1 MGYVIVD
8 HSASIPSIQRQYGG
22 KVIEYDSFQCKH
34 CGGVGKVLHRQH
46 TGLYCMPCGG
56 PVHDRP
62 QCATHREHFMQRI
75 ERQVARINFLA
86 KLGIYDN
93 SGR

>member
-1 MGYVIVD
+1 
-8 HSASIPSIQRQYGG
+8 
-22 KVIEYDSFQCKH
+22 
-34 CGGVGKVLHRQH
+34 
-46 TGLYCMPCGG
+46 MPCGG

-62 QCATHREHFMQRI
+62 QCADHKEHFMQRI